1 MNNLPKGPQAARL
14 RQRKFEL
21 IGRFNIPADLL
32 PGSLSLS
39 HFRCGKPTCHCSQEE
54 GHPAWSFTFMV
65 DGQKQ
70 VQHIPKELVPEIQKR
85 VAAGREYQDAVC
97 EVLAANAQLWVLA
110 QKQKPK
116 RRR

>member
-1 MNNLPKGPQAARL
+1 MNSEPKGPQAARL

-21 IGRFNIPADLL
+21 IRRFNIPDDLL
-32 PGSLSLS
+32 PGSVSLS
-39 HFRCGKPTCHCSQEE
+39 HFRCGKPTCHCAQDG

-65 DGQKQ
+65 NGKKR
-70 VQHIPKELVPEIQKR
+70 VQHIPQQLVEEMQKR
-85 VAAGREYQDAVC
+85 VSAGREYQEAVR

-110 QKQKPK
+110 QKQK

>member
-1 MNNLPKGPQAARL
+1 MNSKPKGPQAARL

-21 IGRFNIPADLL
+21 IQRFNIPDHLL
-32 PGSLSLS
+32 PGSISLS
-39 HFRCGKPTCHCSQEE
+39 HFRCGKPTCHCSLDE

-65 DGQKQ
+65 NGTKR
-70 VQHIPKELVPEIQKR
+70 VQHIPRELVPEIQKQ
-85 VAAGREYQDAVC
+85 VAAGREYQDAVR

-110 QKQKPK
+110 QKPK